1 MTLRVRLLLIIV
13 AVTVAGIGVM
23 AVATLRI
30 FEATLESDLLDGLA
44 VRAHE
49 LELAF
54 MGAIEPEEIAVAG
67 RGYLVQFDAR
77 DGETLLSA
85 PALAG
90 RVIPVEQASRERAR
104 SGGLVRLGDV
114 SANGIDL
121 IAVVGP
127 WPAVP
132 GGTLVVAQ
140 SRQVLADALRRLALV
155 LGISGLAG
163 VLLVG
168 FGAWELVGRELR
180 PLERIA
186 VEASRIDL
194 NTLPGRIPA
203 AERRDEIGALA
214 RVINEMLER
223 LHRSSRA
230 QIEFLAEA
238 SHELGTPITSLR
250 GTLRQAVA
258 RIEEGHLARPLVLKA
273 DQLAIRIARVAK
285 DLLFLARSEV
295 GPEMDTHLVSIGHLL
310 DMVAAEFPR
319 PVAVSRSAE
328 ELLTVG
334 DPERLAQVF
343 RNLIANAMRATEPSG
358 RVEARLLTA
367 GDELHVE
374 VRDDGPG
381 IPSDRKARLF
391 ERYSSF
397 APGGTGLGLVIA
409 KRIVEVHGGRI
420 EVDSEPGTGTV
431 ARVTLRRAELDETP
445 G

>member
-1 MTLRVRLLLIIV
+1 VTLRVRLLLIIL
-13 AVTVAGIGVM
+13 AVTVAGIGFM
-23 AVATLRI
+23 AVATLQI
-30 FEATLESDLLDGLA
+30 FEATLKSDLLDGLA
-44 VRAHE
+44 ARAHE

-77 DGETLLSA
+77 DGATLLSA

-90 RVIPVEQASRERAR
+90 RVIPVDEEARETAR
-104 SGGLVRLGDV
+104 SGGLARLGDV
-114 SANGIDL
+114 SANGIEL

-140 SRQVLADALRRLALV
+140 SRQVLAEAERRLALV

-168 FGAWELVGRELR
+168 LAAWVLVGRALR

-186 VEASRIDL
+186 VEARRIDL
-194 NTLPGRIPA
+194 NTLPGRVPVPDSH
-203 AERRDEIGALA
+203 DEVGALA

-230 QIEFLAEA
+230 QLDFLAEA

-250 GTLRQAVA
+250 GSLRQAVA
-258 RIEEGHLARPLVLKA
+258 RIEEGHPARPLVLKA
-273 DQLAIRIARVAK
+273 DQLALRTARVAK
-285 DLLFLARSEV
+285 DLLLLGRSEV
-295 GPEMDTHLVSIGHLL
+295 GPEMDTHLVSVGDLV
-310 DMVAAEFPR
+310 DSVAAEFPR
-319 PVAVSRSAE
+319 PVEVNRSAE

-343 RNLIANAMRATEPSG
+343 RNLIANAMRATEPAG
-358 RVEARLLTA
+358 RVWARTLVA
-367 GDELHVE
+367 GAELKIEIH
-374 VRDDGPG
+374 DDGPG
-381 IPSDRKARLF
+381 IPPERLARLF
-391 ERYSSF
+391 ERYTSF
-397 APGGTGLGLVIA
+397 VPGGTGLGLVIA
-409 KRIVEVHGGRI
+409 KRIIEAHGGRI

-431 ARVTLRRAELDETP
+431 ARVTLRRADLDESP